1 VVQGGT
7 GVSPI
12 EGILQNPDEPVDE
25 QLAALAKEYA
35 EARDL
40 ASDANARKEAA
51 RDRILALVGDAGKVV
66 AGSYFISVTEQTR
79 KSLDTKAVRI
89 GAEKLGFDLTPYEK
103 VSTTKVLRVA

>member
-1 VVQGGT
+1 
-7 GVSPI
+7 VSPI

-51 RDRILALVGDAGKVV
+51 RDRILALLGDAGKVV
-66 AGSYFISVTEQTR
+66 AGSYFITLTEQTR
-79 KSLDTKAVRI
+79 TTLDTKAVRI
-89 GAEKLGFDLTPYEK
+89 GAEQAGFDLTPYER
-103 VSTTKVLRVA
+103 VNTVKVLKVA